1 MNSLLLTC
9 AEFLGVNQL
18 LLLLV
23 VPVMAIGLI
32 LCKAPAKPVA
42 LAAAL
47 LNLAVAL
54 ALFFGYVSGPGYA
67 FETNLVWFSLPGP
80 IDVRFHV
87 GVDGISLPMILLAT
101 IVTVSAVAVSP
112 STLRRAKE
120 FYIYVLLISLGAI
133 GAFVSLDLF
142 FLYIFH
148 EFALIPT
155 FLLIGI
161 WGVRPRKQFASTQL
175 TLYLALGSLILLAG
189 LIALVAAVVP
199 VARATSVAAAPLQ
212 SLLDLPFLYSLLQ
225 NQPLAASSQLIAF
238 PLLLMGFGILV
249 SLFPFHSWAP
259 AGYAAA
265 PPAAAML
272 HAGVLKK
279 FGLFGLIRVAYPLLP
294 VGAHSVCLQN
304 IVLVLL
310 LGNILYVGLV
320 TLAQK
325 ELPTLLGF
333 SSVMHMGYLFLG
345 VAAWNVT
352 GVSGVILLMV
362 GHGLS
367 AALLFGLAGEIQQ
380 RTGESRMAELGGLAS
395 KAPFLAVCFVIGS
408 MASVGLPGLANFSGE
423 ILIFFGAWQG
433 LPGWVTVGA
442 LWGVVL
448 SSVYQ
453 LRAVRRTLF
462 GERPAKWDGFTDLQG
477 FLQQAPYVLLVAA
490 TLLIGFWPR
499 LLLDIIRPSVEL
511 LPGIGK

>member
-1 MNSLLLTC
+1 
-9 AEFLGVNQL
+9 
-18 LLLLV
+18 
-23 VPVMAIGLI
+23 
-32 LCKAPAKPVA
+32 
-42 LAAAL
+42 
-47 LNLAVAL
+47 
-54 ALFFGYVSGPGYA
+54 
-67 FETNLVWFSLPGP
+67 
-80 IDVRFHV
+80 
-87 GVDGISLPMILLAT
+87 
-101 IVTVSAVAVSP
+101 
-112 STLRRAKE
+112 
-120 FYIYVLLISLGAI
+120 
-133 GAFVSLDLF
+133 
-142 FLYIFH
+142 
-148 EFALIPT
+148 
-155 FLLIGI
+155 
-161 WGVRPRKQFASTQL
+161 
-175 TLYLALGSLILLAG
+175 
-189 LIALVAAVVP
+189 
-199 VARATSVAAAPLQ
+199 
-212 SLLDLPFLYSLLQ
+212 
-225 NQPLAASSQLIAF
+225 
-238 PLLLMGFGILV
+238 
-249 SLFPFHSWAP
+249 
-259 AGYAAA
+259 
-265 PPAAAML
+265 ML

-294 VGAHSVCLQN
+294 AGMQPTTIVVGGMTIPFHLQQ
-304 IVLVLL
+304 ILLVLL

-408 MASVGLPGLANFSGE
+408 MASIGLPGLANFSGE